1 MLDSLY
7 FWKYQFMKV
16 SFKIK
21 SFLSCLVFSLV
32 FFSSCKD
39 SKADSAKERHE
50 NDSFYFL
57 GLQAADKE
65 DEPTATRYF
74 KSARKNASPL
84 IAKRSAEAL
93 TLLGNVQDRMEA
105 AEYLAKKFSDDE
117 SDLIIA
123 GREFFKNNEFAKVI
137 SITNKVDFEKS
148 PNELIQLRLN
158 SLIERNDSRF
168 IDEYFRWCIV
178 RPLSVEH
185 LALYRRYLALTGI
198 TLNEDAD
205 LGVVMNASKSFL
217 TDEQKILE
225 FHRNIH
231 SKNYNV
237 AFPEVD
243 EILGIY
249 EKKNAQI
256 EDTILSD
263 IGKASFYGTDN
274 FYRTAM
280 KFDKLADKLEGSK
293 KFYAYFYAARMYDKA
308 GRYKKQTSNRFTSA
322 LEVAKD
328 GAQFDN
334 CLWYLLDFQ
343 LRASTD
349 DIIDTLKLYGSQIND
364 PEYFDDFFE
373 SLSVLLISSQKW
385 QDFYRVWK
393 ETNSNFS
400 GYTTGKYAYISG
412 RLIEEGLARGGA
424 GLKTRQAVD
433 AFTIALSEGTS
444 VYYKV
449 CALERLNILDKEY
462 IKSIMLSRGVK
473 AELESTASGD
483 ANKNPKK
490 DDEVNEVAQLTDAG
504 ALLAGYAEY
513 GFPQKIFTEWL
524 INRKTLTAQEGISAA
539 KFLSACGEHDTS
551 YNVQSLRIATW
562 TKENSVGKLPREL
575 SELVY
580 PRFFKAFVKKY
591 CEEFGVPEYV
601 MYALIRSESFFD
613 PNAMSGAGAMGLS
626 QLMESTAEEVA
637 KKLKVDEYDIFDAE
651 TNIRFGTYYMSWL
664 ISKAEENN
672 ILLSMCG
679 YNGGSGNVR
688 KWIRGS
694 KRDWAT
700 TGRPAAKI
708 SGISLDLW
716 LETVPYEETRNY
728 GKKLISTSAL
738 YGWLYYDKNPSEVVK
753 EIFGWDV
760 EK

>member
-1 MLDSLY
+1 
-7 FWKYQFMKV
+7 MKI
-16 SFKIK
+16 SFKTK
-21 SFLSCLVFSLV
+21 SFLFCLVFGLV
-32 FFSSCKD
+32 FFSSCKE
-39 SKADSAKERHE
+39 SKADSPSDAHE
-50 NDSFYFL
+50 NNSFYFL
-57 GLQAADKE
+57 GLQAADRN
-65 DEPTATRYF
+65 DDQSATRYF
-74 KSARKNASPL
+74 KKARKNATPL

-105 AEYLAKKFSDDE
+105 ADYLVKKFSDDE

-123 GREFFKNNEFAKVI
+123 GREFYRNKEFAKVI
-137 SITNKVDFEKS
+137 TITNNVDFEKS

-158 SLIERNDSRF
+158 SMLERNDSRF
-168 IDEYFRWCIV
+168 LDEYFRWFIA

-185 LALYRRYLALTGI
+185 LALYRRYLSLTGI
-198 TLNEDAD
+198 TLDEDSD
-205 LGVVMNASKSFL
+205 LGIAMEASKSVL

-225 FHRNIH
+225 FHRNIY
-231 SKNYNV
+231 SKNYNL

-249 EKKNAQI
+249 EKKNLQI

-308 GRYKKQTSNRFTSA
+308 GRYKKQTAMRFTSA
-322 LEVAKD
+322 LEVSKD
-328 GAQFDN
+328 GDQFDN

-343 LRASTD
+343 LRSSTD
-349 DIIDTLKLYGSQIND
+349 DIIDTLKLYGSKISD

-373 SLSVLLISSQKW
+373 SLSVLLISSKKW
-385 QDFYRVWK
+385 QDFFRVWK
-393 ETNSNFS
+393 ETNANFS
-400 GYTTGKYAYISG
+400 GYTIGKYAYISG
-412 RLIEEGLARGGA
+412 RLIEEGLAKGGA
-424 GLKTRQAVD
+424 GLKTRQAID
-433 AFTIALSEGTS
+433 AFTVALSEGTS

-449 CALERLNILDKEY
+449 CALERLNIIDKEY
-462 IKSIMLSRGVK
+462 INSIMLSRGVK
-473 AELESTASGD
+473 AELESTASPH
-483 ANKNPKK
+483 NEKRSESKP
-490 DDEVNEVAQLTDAG
+490 DEMNENLPLTDAG

-513 GFPQKIFTEWL
+513 GFPQKIFNEWL
-524 INRKTLTAQEGISAA
+524 INRKTLTAQENVAA
-539 KFLSACGEHDTS
+539 ARFLSACGEHDLS
-551 YNVQSLRIATW
+551 YNGQSLRIASW
-562 TKENSVGKLPREL
+562 AKENSVGKLSREL
-575 SELVY
+575 TELVY
-580 PRFFKAFVKKY
+580 PRFFKDFIKKY
-591 CEEFGVPEYV
+591 CEEFKIPEYV
-601 MYALIRSESFFD
+601 MYSLIRSESFFD
-613 PNAMSGAGAMGLS
+613 PNAMSAAGAMGLT

-637 KKLKVDEYDIFDAE
+637 KKLKVEEYDVFDAE
-651 TNIRFGTYYMSWL
+651 TNIRFGTYYFSWL
-664 ISKAEENN
+664 ISRAEENN
-672 ILLSMCG
+672 ILLAMCG

-738 YGWLYYDKNPSEVVK
+738 YAWLYYDKNPSEVVK
-753 EIFGWDV
+753 EIFGWNE